1 MTHPHA
7 FTLAALAILTA
18 GCTDGAGGLL
28 DVSFDRLDVQNID
41 FETVDADFV
50 FRVENN
56 TSFGLS
62 VADFDYALQFAD
74 IEWLTGDDPEGLTL
88 LASDYSEIA
97 LPTSVVFE
105 NLYEVVQANRGDDI
119 IGFGLAGNFGLALA
133 TDTVTYDDDSSGQ
146 SETEQ
151 ATNQG
156 IEQGEDGTYILD
168 IPYDAGGD
176 FPALRRPKFS
186 FEKIRLANLSLST
199 ASIELDLGVDNEHE
213 SNLWFTNFDYSLG
226 LDGTTI
232 ASGLID
238 DLGGVDGVASGEA
251 SAASIGTLTLPIDI
265 DLLSLGVAGVEI
277 YQALANNQPLNLNLA
292 AATDVDTPFGVVT
305 LAVDESG
312 NVSVE

>member
-1 MTHPHA
+1 MTRPFA
-7 FTLAALAILTA
+7 LAALAILTA

-62 VADFDYALQFAD
+62 VAEFDYALQFAD
-74 IEWLTGDDPEGLTL
+74 VEWLDGDDPDGLTL
-88 LASDYSEIA
+88 LADDYSEIA
-97 LPTSVVFE
+97 LPTSVVFGD
-105 NLYEVVQANRGDDI
+105 LYEMVQAVRGEDN
-119 IGFGLAGNFGLALA
+119 IGFGLDGNFGLALA
-133 TDTVTYDDDSSGQ
+133 TDTVTYDDSAASEGEASS
-146 SETEQ
+146 
-151 ATNQG
+151 QG
-156 IEQGEDGTYILD
+156 IEQSDDGTYILD
-168 IPYDAGGD
+168 IPYNADGD

-186 FEKIRLANLSLST
+186 FQKIRLADLSLST

-226 LDGTTI
+226 LDGSTV
-232 ASGLID
+232 ASGLVA
-238 DLGGVDGVASGEA
+238 DLGGVDGAASGDV

-265 DLLSLGVAGVEI
+265 DLLSLGAAGVEI
-277 YQALANNQPLNLNLA
+277 YQALANNEPLNLNLA

-305 LAVDESG
+305 LAIDGTG
-312 NVSVE
+312 NVSIE